1 MGLDTLPAELMFSVL
16 QKVMGTTQTLT
27 VAGSW
32 QEVATFGD

>member
-16 QKVMGTTQTLT
+16 QKVMGTTLT

-32 QEVATFGD
+32 QEVVTFGD